1 MQTSTSA
8 GSALRQAFRS
18 ASRPLNAAD
27 VDIAHIATLPKRVD
41 AVNIVAVKIGMKK
54 TPATAAEP
62 AKAAY
67 HHGDLRRSLLD
78 AALGL
83 VASHGV
89 QGFTLRE
96 AARAANVSHN
106 APYRH
111 FPSRTLLLVQLAIDG
126 QGHLLNALKAAVART
141 ADHRE
146 RIVRLGIAYM
156 EFAIAHAPHFRV
168 MFSSDVARNRTADL
182 TAAQNATFQFF
193 EGELLASERAG
204 LIRQGAVQQ
213 HALVGWSALHGAAML
228 VLDGVLDNTAVA
240 ARRKPREIARLVLES
255 LLMGIQS
262 PDASS

>member
-1 MQTSTSA
+1 
-8 GSALRQAFRS
+8 
-18 ASRPLNAAD
+18 
-27 VDIAHIATLPKRVD
+27 
-41 AVNIVAVKIGMKK
+41 MKK
-54 TPATAAEP
+54 IASPAAAP
-62 AKAAY
+62 LKAAY

-111 FPSRTLLLVQLAIDG
+111 FPTRIHLLIELAIEG
-126 QGHLLNALKAAVART
+126 QGHLLSALRVAVART

-156 EFAIAHAPHFRV
+156 EYAVAHTAHFRV

-182 TAAQNATFQFF
+182 TDAQNATFQFF
-193 EGELLASERAG
+193 EQEIRASEQAG
-204 LIRQGAVQQ
+204 LIRRNAVQE
-213 HALVGWSALHGAAML
+213 HALAGWSALHGAAML
-228 VLDGVLDNTAVA
+228 VLDGVLDETAVA
-240 ARRKPREIARLVLES
+240 ARRKPRDIARLVIES
-255 LLMGIQS
+255 LLTGILN
-262 PDASS
+262 PLEN

>member
-1 MQTSTSA
+1 MKTT
-8 GSALRQAFRS
+8 
-18 ASRPLNAAD
+18 RPAA
-27 VDIAHIATLPKRVD
+27 A
-41 AVNIVAVKIGMKK
+41 
-54 TPATAAEP
+54 P

-111 FPSRTLLLVQLAIDG
+111 FPSRTHLLVELATEG
-126 QGHLLNALKAAVART
+126 QGHLLNALEAAVART
-141 ADHRE
+141 ADHRD
-146 RIVRLGIAYM
+146 RIVRMGIAYM
-156 EFAIAHAPHFRV
+156 EFAISHAAHFRV

-193 EGELLASERAG
+193 ESELLASEQAG
-204 LIRQGAVQQ
+204 LIRKGAVQQ
-213 HALVGWSALHGAAML
+213 HALVGWSALHGAALL
-228 VLDGVLDNTAVA
+228 VLDGVLDNTAIA
-240 ARRKPREIARLVLES
+240 ARRKPREIASLVLES
-255 LLMGIQS
+255 LLKGILN
-262 PDASS
+262 PGGNA

>member
-1 MQTSTSA
+1 MTKTTKPSA
-8 GSALRQAFRS
+8 A
-18 ASRPLNAAD
+18 
-27 VDIAHIATLPKRVD
+27 
-41 AVNIVAVKIGMKK
+41 
-54 TPATAAEP
+54 P
-62 AKAAY
+62 AKPAY

-111 FPSRTLLLVQLAIDG
+111 FPSRTHLLIELAIEG
-126 QGHLLNALKAAVART
+126 QAHLLNALRAAVART
-141 ADHRE
+141 TDHRD

-156 EFAIAHAPHFRV
+156 EFAISHSAHFRV
-168 MFSSDVARNRTADL
+168 MFSSEAASHRTAEL
-182 TAAQNATFQFF
+182 TAAQAATFDYFAT
-193 EGELLASERAG
+193 ELLDCEQAG
-204 LIRQGAVQQ
+204 LIRPGAVQQ

-228 VLDGVLDNTAVA
+228 VLNGVLDNTAVG

-255 LLMGIQS
+255 LLTGILAPQINS
-262 PDASS
+262 

>member
-1 MQTSTSA
+1 
-8 GSALRQAFRS
+8 
-18 ASRPLNAAD
+18 
-27 VDIAHIATLPKRVD
+27 
-41 AVNIVAVKIGMKK
+41 MKK
-54 TPATAAEP
+54 TTKPAAAP

-111 FPSRTLLLVQLAIDG
+111 FPSRTHLLVELAIEG
-126 QGHLLNALKAAVART
+126 QGHLLNALQAAVSRAS
-141 ADHRE
+141 DHRE
-146 RIVRLGIAYM
+146 RIVRMGIAYM
-156 EFAIAHAPHFRV
+156 EFAIAHAAHFRV
-168 MFSSDVARNRTADL
+168 MFSSDVARNRTEDL
-182 TAAQNATFQFF
+182 TAAQEATFDFF
-193 EGELLASERAG
+193 ESELLASEQAG
-204 LIRQGAVQQ
+204 LLRTGAVQQ

-228 VLDGVLDNTAVA
+228 VLDGVLDNTAVG

-255 LLMGIQS
+255 LLTGILTPHVNS
-262 PDASS
+262 